1 MQMLGAQ
8 SEAGRRSVEEML
20 GEVAQVKQGALVLR

>member
-1 MQMLGAQ
+1 MLGAH

-20 GEVAQVKQGALVLR
+20 GEVTQVKTGALVLH